1 MHNILIPTSFEAD
14 TLNAVKTA
22 VKHAETKSCSI
33 VLLTVSDMP
42 DASFSALSALRN
54 MTPDMTEAQ
63 YAILDDCRSL
73 VNATTNCKLTVRH
86 QFGIS
91 APLLKNLLD
100 HLGISLVI
108 LSSHYKTETNTF
120 QRHFLKLLGNCK
132 SPILHLGQHY
142 DENSFN
148 NALYLE
154 RAAAGIGVQELQ
166 RVVSERFTFKIVSQ
180 ASVFEEQRPEEI
192 TPYLSET
199 ISKNNID
206 LLVETRKPE
215 KTRLKRNS
223 TVPVHENLGLP
234 VLSLH
239 EETV

>member
-22 VKHAETKSCSI
+22 VKHAETKNCSI
-33 VLLTVSDMP
+33 VLLTVSDLP
-42 DASFSALSALRN
+42 DSWASSLSALRS
-54 MTPDMTEAQ
+54 MSPEMTEAQ
-63 YAILDDCRSL
+63 YAVLEDCRSL
-73 VNATTNCKLTVRH
+73 IKATNNCKLTVRH

-100 HLGISLVI
+100 HLEISLVI
-108 LSSHYKTETNTF
+108 LSPLFKAETHPF
-120 QRHFLKLLGNCK
+120 QRHFLKLLSNCK
-132 SPILHLGQHY
+132 SPILHLGQY
-142 DENSFN
+142 SEDRNFN

-154 RAAAGIGVQELQ
+154 RVAAGIGVQDLQ

-180 ASVFEEQRPEEI
+180 ASVFEEQLPEEI
-192 TPYLSET
+192 APFLSET
-199 ISKNNID
+199 ITKNNID

-215 KTRLKRNS
+215 KTRLKRN
-223 TVPVHENLGLP
+223 TNVPVHQNLGLP